1 MGKNNFYA
9 FIAAILLFMSFG
21 IGNSQTY
28 PLQVTTRSPKG
39 VSPMIGEIIENP
51 NAYFTLKIAS
61 TVPGQGTN
69 HRVYLK
75 VHLQQVAPSTD
86 ISITPKQGWRPRN
99 PIEVK
104 PTGITSVRY
113 EDLHDHFTGMTLS
126 DFDISGVEDLDSYTS
141 YTNATRLPE
150 GVYNVCFVAYDF
162 DAPMG
167 SEIPLSDP
175 EGGCATVTICY
186 EAEEPR
192 WILPYPIID
201 MDQEHDT
208 NLYTWSVKKPIRFQ
222 WSKPLNSCGK
232 KSDVVYDFK
241 LVRLMEGQ
249 TDEDAIKNNPP
260 ILIQTDLKQTSFVID
275 SITYPELLEKGS
287 EYVVRVS
294 AKKSQ
299 TSDPGDYLEINND
312 GNSRILWFRYGTKE
326 VVKKPTPPT
335 DDYTDDK
342 ERFKGKPKPIADPT
356 IKNCNNPLPADTVA
370 IAELRVGDTVQMGK
384 FTMYIE
390 SVDKDT
396 NNTFK
401 GKGSIKAE
409 LLGCSFLNWFFVKV
423 DYTNLTVNSAHQA
436 LTGTAKGTHDESML
450 DLCSIFEG
458 SDDTNP
464 YAKKL
469 LWGLKKAA
477 EMGESKAKELT
488 DYVSALRAAGG
499 IAGMAQTLPINVKS
513 DAAGLSGYHFDAG
526 ITDMLFTPLG
536 ASFSMVLMTKIPQYN
551 NWLAFGINDICM
563 YGPGFQNGKISL
575 LADVEIPMGTDK
587 VRLFI
592 EGSGDSTTYVKWKD
606 MKYDGMAISARL
618 EFPSDVVRNLD
629 DKTKPVYTQFAFECK
644 DWSDWTAK
652 INLPRFEIVDVPGY
666 AFAVHSAIYDHS
678 NKTDPAGFKEV
689 VSNLKKKG
697 YWEAS
702 ETQEENSEDM
712 FHGVFF
718 EDVELS
724 LPDWISDDKG
734 DRVSLHMQNAFW
746 DKQGFT
752 ADFSAFNPLSL
763 ETGNA
768 GGWGFSIDTLSMT
781 IAQSSFREGRM
792 VGGFIVPLGAD
803 ESSVRYSTVL
813 TKKPKQGITY
823 DFTVVPNARW
833 KFLKYFE
840 AELASTSQL
849 QLKIDSG
856 GVSMSA
862 NFDGS
867 AGVQIPDPE
876 FKVDLMKFKG
886 LAISNRDEN
895 GKPGFQFRKGTWG
908 FVWEDL
914 TSKDNDDDSSFGT
927 SKQGKSKESNNSKEE
942 TLKPTGPKNPR
953 GGTLRPTGSKRP
965 RRGRGPAQEDVAPIG
980 DNGFVQD
987 GKQYGIKLGP
997 FEAYAEI
1004 PKFKFNTCTSGDCAD
1019 SYKLPAQTLTIVFPL
1034 ECRFKSTSSSEDKT
1048 MVGVRSVFSVHT
1060 DMTFNKKGVKGKEI
1074 PVPSFNNW
1082 GAKFHE
1088 LSITGE
1094 FGPVKIYGSLEKY
1107 EEDVT
1112 FGKGFRGAV
1121 KCEFPLGIAAYATA
1135 QFGEVNNISY
1145 WYVDAGLNLGDVAS
1159 LEVGGGTFAINGF
1172 GGGVWKNMKIVT
1184 DTGRF
1189 AMPKKDNLMCTKPDV
1204 KDGGEMSVESVK
1216 LDENGMP
1223 VRDKNMLDFEKDER
1237 FKELG
1242 GGLSGLKYK
1251 PVAENQSGWGFY
1263 AKLDYCASK
1272 VAGGTKTFY
1281 GSGTVSASFINN
1293 GLDLIH
1299 IRGDINAISTGKGS
1313 KSMVKA
1319 DVTINYNHP
1328 DKIFD
1333 LKVGVKVDWGIG
1345 DANVPFDLHVNGKK
1359 KEFYFALG
1367 TPERFADG
1375 KCSGASTVCLSL
1387 FDVNAGDVFKGHC
1400 TAQAYVCG
1408 GNGIPFGL
1416 PTPPQKILDFLNLD
1430 ANATQLGRYRKD
1442 PKKLGKGFMMGAR
1455 IDMGFSFD
1463 FGPLYASLD
1472 AIAGFD
1478 VALLD
1483 QGYSK
1488 CSDGRTIKGFNGYYA
1503 MGQIYGYLHGD
1514 AGVQLKIF
1522 GSKKRFSLCS
1532 ITAGALMQGG
1542 FKNPS
1547 WLKGKAKVKGS
1558 VLGGMIKFN
1567 TSIRFS
1573 LGTPCEVASDPLKDL
1588 KFVESITPGYE
1599 TESEARRTE
1608 NSASV
1613 FAIPKIACGVKMNQ
1627 DFKLMDDNGR
1637 ARYYQFQFES
1647 VSWTCISDGSKD
1659 NQLPQ
1664 KVNEPVDMKDFNDE
1678 RAGNEFILEARE
1690 RLKPNS
1696 MYKITVVVRGKEFR
1710 YGYYRDPLDERGNPY
1725 VASQT
1730 EIFYFKTGPLPNY
1743 IDVSNIR
1750 GGYPVE
1756 DQFETFASYGEKGYL
1771 VLTYAQ
1777 EYLFRGKGSKDM
1789 FGEFIDKTDRTRSP
1803 IRFSYQYKSSLSEA
1817 GGYPGLVY
1825 TFPGGLQKGH
1835 IYESRFYVRKTA
1847 EQAATYTKKNTSLT
1861 FKSHN
1866 RDMESSSASDF
1877 GVQDYTKGFET
1888 VSAKEQNRSD
1898 EQGYSETTSS
1908 ATYTEKAKA
1917 DQYSMKLNSK
1927 GSKAQLS
1934 KIFTSYFRVSEYTSL
1949 QDKFANVSI
1958 TPILQNGKDG
1968 KRYVNRVN
1976 MSYRGYKN
1984 GRSVTNGDRK
1994 FETKSRYLQVVFPS
2008 YTTREE
2014 LYAYRAWESGGNP
2027 NKSGKMFWLQLN
2039 NLPSSEGNVLH
2050 LWKTYCQP
2058 FMNLMAQG
2066 ANRFHVPFTSEAHT
2080 SNISSSWFEN
2090 YYSWIGSWIGDWSV
2104 KESELEGRLTATE
2117 KSTGRIYRSK
2127 YKRPEFWYSCNHAIA
2142 AASHFLYVINFA
2154 DEIISENIDC
2164 DCNYGSYRISDD
2176 FSWAN
2181 TGQAGHEFYVD
2192 YKTSKAAS
2200 MFSRMNQGILDAYG
2214 TERMN
2219 KTIWKHWNGDF
2230 CQGNGGKKTDK
2241 EDPFLSW
2248 RENDELGAI
2257 YNECSVSRR
2266 SNTVYLRAL
2275 WLRRKDQWVKNLYK
2289 NATIGNHKVAIKYYR
2304 TGVTK
2309 TLKERWLYVPTGF

>member
-192 WILPYPIID
+192 WILPYPIVD
-201 MDQEHDT
+201 MEQEHDT
-208 NLYTWSVKKPIRFQ
+208 SAYTWNVKKPIRFQ
-222 WSKPLNSCGK
+222 WSRPFSSCGK
-232 KSDVVYDFK
+232 NLDVVYDFK
-241 LVRLMEGQ
+241 LARLMEGQ
-249 TDEDAIKNNPP
+249 TDEDAVRNNPP
-260 ILIQTDLKQTSFVID
+260 ILIQTDLKQTFFVID
-275 SITYPELLEKGS
+275 TITYPELLEKGS
-287 EYVVRVS
+287 EYVARVT
-294 AKKSQ
+294 AKKSR
-299 TSDPGDYLEINND
+299 TDNPDDYSEINND
-312 GNSRILWFRYGTKE
+312 GNSKTLWFRYGTKD
-326 VVKKPTPPT
+326 VVKEPQSPK
-335 DDYTDDK
+335 DDYADD
-342 ERFKGKPKPIADPT
+342 EDRFKGKPKPIADPT

-370 IAELRVGDTVQMGK
+370 IAELRVGDTIQMGK

-823 DFTVVPNARW
+823 DFTVVPNVRW

-867 AGVQIPDPE
+867 AGVQIPDTE

-895 GKPGFQFRKGTWG
+895 GKPGFQFSKGTWG

-914 TSKDNDDDSSFGT
+914 AIKDDNDDDDTLGKNNKGYSGKRKGYSGKRKV
-927 SKQGKSKESNNSKEE
+927 SKG
-942 TLKPTGPKNPR
+942 
-953 GGTLRPTGSKRP
+953 
-965 RRGRGPAQEDVAPIG
+965 GPAIEEMLPVG
-980 DNGFVQD
+980 DNGFVRD

-1004 PKFKFNTCTSGDCAD
+1004 PKFKFSNCTSGDCAD
-1019 SYKLPAQTLTIVFPL
+1019 SYKLPAQTVSVTFPL
-1034 ECRFKSTSSSEDKT
+1034 ECRFKSTSASEDKT
-1048 MVGVRSVFSVHT
+1048 MVAVKSVFSVHT
-1060 DMTFNKKGVKGKEI
+1060 DMVFKKKGVKGKEI

-1088 LSITGE
+1088 LSIAGE
-1094 FGPVKIYGSLEKY
+1094 FGPVKIYGSLAKY
-1107 EEDVT
+1107 EDDAV
-1112 FGKGFRGAV
+1112 FGEGFRGAV
-1121 KCEFPLGIAAYATA
+1121 KCELPLGIAAYATA
-1135 QFGEVNNISY
+1135 QFGEVNSINY

-1184 DTGRF
+1184 DTSRF
-1189 AMPKKDNLMCTKPDV
+1189 ALPKADKLTRTIPGKADDEEEVTIDAVELDEDGVPV
-1204 KDGGEMSVESVK
+1204 KD
-1216 LDENGMP
+1216 ENA
-1223 VRDKNMLDFEKDER
+1223 LDFEKDER
-1237 FKELG
+1237 FRQLG
-1242 GGLSGLKYK
+1242 GGLSGLRYE
-1251 PVAENQSGWGFY
+1251 PVAKDQSGWGFY
-1263 AKLDYCASK
+1263 GKLDYCASK

-1281 GSGTVSASFINN
+1281 GSGIVSASFVNG
-1293 GLDLIH
+1293 GLDLLQ
-1299 IRGDINAISTGKGS
+1299 IRGDINAVSKGKGS
-1313 KSMVKA
+1313 ESMIQA
-1319 DVTINYNHP
+1319 DVEIAYNHP
-1328 DKIFD
+1328 DKLFD
-1333 LKVGVKVDWGIG
+1333 LNVKVDIDWGIG
-1345 DANVPFDLHVNGKK
+1345 NAKVPFDLHVNGKK
-1359 KEFYFALG
+1359 KQFYFALG
-1367 TPERFADG
+1367 TPEHFAE
-1375 KCSGASTVCLSL
+1375 SGSGCEDASTVCLSL
-1387 FDVNAGDVFKGHC
+1387 FDVSAGDIFKGHC
-1400 TAQAYVCG
+1400 TAEAYVCG
-1408 GNGIPFGL
+1408 GNAIPFGL
-1416 PTPPQKILDFLNLD
+1416 PAPPQKILEFLNLD

-1442 PKKLGKGFMMGAR
+1442 PKALNKGFMMGAR

-1463 FGPLYASLD
+1463 FGPIYASLD

-1478 VALLD
+1478 VGLLE
-1483 QGYSK
+1483 QGNAR
-1488 CSDGRTIKGFNGYYA
+1488 CSDGRQIKGFKGYYA

-1514 AGVQLKIF
+1514 AGVQLKLF
-1522 GSKKRFSLCS
+1522 GKKKRFSLCS

-1542 FKNPS
+1542 FKDPS

-1573 LGTPCEVASDPLKDL
+1573 LGTPCEVATDPLKDL
-1588 KFVESITPGYE
+1588 KFVESVTPGYE
-1599 TESEARRTE
+1599 TESEAKKTE
-1608 NSASV
+1608 NAASV
-1613 FAIPKIACGVKMNQ
+1613 FATPKIACGVKMNQ
-1627 DFKLMDDNGR
+1627 NFELMDDNDN
-1637 ARYYQFQFES
+1637 ARYYAFQFES
-1647 VSWTCISDGSKD
+1647 VTWTCLHDGSDKRH
-1659 NQLPQ
+1659 P
-1664 KVNEPVDMKDFNDE
+1664 KTVNETVYTKNFNKNRTGDE
-1678 RAGNEFILEARE
+1678 FMLEARE

-1696 MYKITVVVRGKEFR
+1696 LYKITVVVRGKEYR
-1710 YGYYRDPLDERGNPY
+1710 SGAYRDPLDERGY
-1725 VASQT
+1725 SYIAKQIQT
-1730 EIFYFKTGPLPNY
+1730 YYFKTGDLPNY
-1743 IDVSNIR
+1743 IDVNNIR

-1756 DQFETFASYGEKGYL
+1756 DQFETFVSPGEKGYL
-1771 VLTYAQ
+1771 VLQYSQ
-1777 EYLFRGKGSKDM
+1777 RELFSGKGAQDM

-1803 IRFSYQYKSSLSEA
+1803 IRFSYQYKYSLPEA
-1817 GGYPGLVY
+1817 GGYPGLTY
-1825 TFPGGLQKGH
+1825 TFPNGLQRGH
-1835 IYESRFYVRKTA
+1835 IYETRFYVRRTEEK
-1847 EQAATYTKKNTSLT
+1847 AATYTKKNTSST
-1861 FKSHN
+1861 FRTQN
-1866 RDMESSSASDF
+1866 GAMSASNESYF
-1877 GVQDYTKGFET
+1877 GVQDYSKGRSS
-1888 VSAKEQNRSD
+1888 VSAKEQNYSA
-1898 EQGYSETTSS
+1898 EQGYSSTTSS
-1908 ATYTEKAKA
+1908 ATYTAQAKA
-1917 DQYSMKLNSK
+1917 DQSSVKLYSK
-1927 GSKAQLS
+1927 GSKAQIS
-1934 KIFTSYFRVSEYTSL
+1934 KIFTSHFRISNYYSL
-1949 QDKFANVSI
+1949 QDKFSNVSI
-1958 TPILQNGKDG
+1958 TPTLSGKDG
-1968 KRYVNRVN
+1968 KQYVDRVK
-1976 MSYRGYKN
+1976 MSWQGYKDGSRFSN
-1984 GRSVTNGDRK
+1984 DDRT
-1994 FETKSRYLQVVFPS
+1994 FETKSRYLKVRFPS

-2014 LYAYRAWESGGNP
+2014 LYAYRAWESGSNGNQ
-2027 NKSGKMFWLQLN
+2027 SSKMFWLQLS
-2039 NLPSSEGNVLH
+2039 NLPSNGGNVLH

-2058 FMNLMAQG
+2058 FMNWMAQG
-2066 ANRFHVPFTSEAHT
+2066 ADRFHVPFTSESHT
-2080 SNISSSWFEN
+2080 NYVSSSWFEN
-2090 YYSWIGSWIGDWSV
+2090 RYNWIGSWIVDWSA
-2104 KESELEGRLTATE
+2104 KESELEGRLTSNE
-2117 KSTGRIYRSK
+2117 KSTG
-2127 YKRPEFWYSCNHAIA
+2127 
-2142 AASHFLYVINFA
+2142 
-2154 DEIISENIDC
+2154 
-2164 DCNYGSYRISDD
+2164 
-2176 FSWAN
+2176 
-2181 TGQAGHEFYVD
+2181 
-2192 YKTSKAAS
+2192 
-2200 MFSRMNQGILDAYG
+2200 
-2214 TERMN
+2214 
-2219 KTIWKHWNGDF
+2219 
-2230 CQGNGGKKTDK
+2230 
-2241 EDPFLSW
+2241 
-2248 RENDELGAI
+2248 
-2257 YNECSVSRR
+2257 
-2266 SNTVYLRAL
+2266 
-2275 WLRRKDQWVKNLYK
+2275 
-2289 NATIGNHKVAIKYYR
+2289 
-2304 TGVTK
+2304 
-2309 TLKERWLYVPTGF
+2309 